1 MSNTQRDPITLVS
14 ERELR
19 QVIGV
24 SEGALEQVAFAFVKL
39 AQGEV
44 TQPPIMRID
53 VPAQTGE
60 LDIKSAYIEGLDSF
74 AVKMSSGFFANT
86 AKGLPSMGGLM
97 ILFNSETGFVQA
109 LLLDN
114 GYLTDIRTALAGA
127 LAAKHLANE
136 HLNTVGVVGTGGQAR
151 YQLRALKLVRDFQQ
165 VLVWGRN
172 YDKATTYAADMTR
185 QLGLP
190 VTACEANEDGR
201 ASLVQNSDLVITT
214 TPSAT
219 PLIRADWL
227 HDGLHITAMGSDAEH
242 KQELEPAVLARANV
256 FCCDTVEQSKR
267 LGELHHALADF
278 PELETKA
285 VTLGDV
291 ISGNIQG
298 RRNKSDIT
306 VCDLTGTGVQD
317 TAIARFAFEHI
328 RAKGAGTHF
337 ET

>member
-1 MSNTQRDPITLVS
+1 MSETIRNPITLVS

-19 QVIGV
+19 QVIDV
-24 SEGALEQVAFAFVKL
+24 SEGALEQVAQAFVKL
-39 AQGEV
+39 AQGNV

-60 LDIKSAYIEGLDSF
+60 LDIKSAYIKGLDSF

-97 ILFNSETGFVQA
+97 ILFSSETGFVQA

-136 HLNTVGVVGTGGQAR
+136 RVNTVGIIGTGGQAR
-151 YQLRALKLVRDFQQ
+151 YQLQALKLVRDFQQ

-172 YDKATTYAADMTR
+172 DSKAHTYAEKMSRELAIS
-185 QLGLP
+185 
-190 VTACEANEDGR
+190 VTACPGDEDAR
-201 ASLVQNSDLVITT
+201 ASLVSKSDLVITT
-214 TPSAT
+214 TPST
-219 PLIRADWL
+219 KPLIRADWL
-227 HDGLHITAMGSDAEH
+227 HAGLHITAMGSDAEH
-242 KQELEPAVLARANV
+242 KNELEPAVLARTNV

-278 PELETKA
+278 PEVETKA
-285 VTLGDV
+285 ITLGDL
-291 ISGNIQG
+291 IAGNAQG
-298 RRNKSDIT
+298 RSNESDIT

-328 RAKGAGTHF
+328 RANGAGTQF

>member
-1 MSNTQRDPITLVS
+1 MSKTIRNPITLVS

-19 QVIGV
+19 QVIDV
-24 SEGALEQVAFAFVKL
+24 SEGALEHVAHAFVKL
-39 AQGEV
+39 ARGDV

-53 VPAQTGE
+53 VPAQEGE

-97 ILFNSETGFVQA
+97 ILFSSETGFVQA

-127 LAAKHLANE
+127 LAVKHLANKQV
-136 HLNTVGVVGTGGQAR
+136 NTVGIIGTGGQAR

-165 VLVWGRN
+165 VMVWGRN
-172 YDKATTYAADMTR
+172 HDKAATYADDMTR
-185 QLGLP
+185 ELGLP
-190 VTACEANEDGR
+190 VTPCDASEDGR
-201 ASLVQNSDLVITT
+201 ATLVQQSDVVITT
-214 TPSAT
+214 TPSTT
-219 PLIRADWL
+219 PLIQADWL

-242 KQELEPAVLARANV
+242 KQELEPTILTRATV

-267 LGELHHALADF
+267 LGELHHALTDF
-278 PELETKA
+278 PKVETNA
-285 VTLGDV
+285 ITLGDV
-291 ISGNIQG
+291 IAGDAQG
-298 RRNKSDIT
+298 RSSESDIT

-328 RAKGAGTHF
+328 RASGAGTLF

>member
-1 MSNTQRDPITLVS
+1 MSETTRNPITLVS

-19 QVIGV
+19 QVIDV
-24 SEGALEQVAFAFVKL
+24 SEGALEQVAQAFVKL
-39 AQGEV
+39 ARGNV

-60 LDIKSAYIEGLDSF
+60 LDIKSAFIEGLDSF

-97 ILFNSETGFVQA
+97 ILFSSKTGFVQA

-136 HLNTVGVVGTGGQAR
+136 QVNTVGIIGTGGQAR

-165 VLVWGRN
+165 VMVWGRN
-172 YDKATTYAADMTR
+172 HDKAVSYADDMTR
-185 QLGLP
+185 ELGLP
-190 VTACEANEDGR
+190 VTPCDVSEDGR
-201 ASLVQNSDLVITT
+201 ASLVQQSDVVITT
-214 TPSAT
+214 TPSTT

-227 HDGLHITAMGSDAEH
+227 HEGLHITAMGSDAEH
-242 KQELEPAVLARANV
+242 KQELEPTVLAHSTV

-278 PELETKA
+278 PELAAKA
-285 VTLGDV
+285 ITLGDL
-291 ISGNIQG
+291 IAGNAQG
-298 RRNKSDIT
+298 RTHQNDIT

-317 TAIARFAFEHI
+317 TAIARYAFEHI
-328 RAKGAGTHF
+328 RASGAGTLF

>member
-1 MSNTQRDPITLVS
+1 MSETKRDPITLVS

-24 SEGALEQVAFAFVKL
+24 SEGALEQIAHAFVKL

-44 TQPPIMRID
+44 TQPPIMRLD

-60 LDIKSAYIEGLDSF
+60 LDIKSAYIKGLDSF
-74 AVKMSSGFFANT
+74 AVKMSSGFFANS

-97 ILFNSETGFVQA
+97 ILFSSETGFVQA

-127 LAAKHLANE
+127 LAAKYLANE
-136 HLNTVGVVGTGGQAR
+136 RVNTVGIIGTGGQAR

-172 YDKATTYAADMTR
+172 HAKAATYAADMTR

-201 ASLVQNSDLVITT
+201 ASLVRDSDVVITT
-214 TPSAT
+214 TPSTT
-219 PLIRADWL
+219 PLIQADWL

-242 KQELEPAVLARANV
+242 KQELEPTVLARATV
-256 FCCDTVEQSKR
+256 FCCDTVEQSTR

-285 VTLGDV
+285 ITLGDL
-291 ISGNIQG
+291 I
-298 RRNKSDIT
+298 
-306 VCDLTGTGVQD
+306 
-317 TAIARFAFEHI
+317 
-328 RAKGAGTHF
+328 AGTA
-337 ET
+337 

>member
-1 MSNTQRDPITLVS
+1 MSETQRNPITLVS

-19 QVIGV
+19 QVIDV
-24 SEGALEQVAFAFVKL
+24 SEAALEQVAHAFVKL
-39 AQGEV
+39 AQGGV

-53 VPAQTGE
+53 VPARAGE

-86 AKGLPSMGGLM
+86 AMGLPSMSGLM
-97 ILFNSETGFVQA
+97 ILFSSQTGFVQA

-136 HLNTVGVVGTGGQAR
+136 HVNTVGIIGTGGQAR
-151 YQLRALKLVRDFQQ
+151 YQLRALALVRDVQQ
-165 VLVWGRN
+165 VMVWGRN
-172 YDKATTYAADMTR
+172 NNKAAIYADEIAKDM
-185 QLGLP
+185 GLP
-190 VTACEANEDGR
+190 VTTCDASEDGR
-201 ASLVQNSDLVITT
+201 ANLVQQSDVVITT
-214 TPSAT
+214 TPSNV

-256 FCCDTVEQSKR
+256 FCCDTIDQSKR

-278 PELETKA
+278 PEVETHA
-285 VTLGDV
+285 ITLGNV
-291 ISGNIQG
+291 IAGNAKG
-298 RRNKSDIT
+298 RTHASDIT

-328 RAKGAGTHF
+328 RANNAGTLF
-337 ET
+337 EA